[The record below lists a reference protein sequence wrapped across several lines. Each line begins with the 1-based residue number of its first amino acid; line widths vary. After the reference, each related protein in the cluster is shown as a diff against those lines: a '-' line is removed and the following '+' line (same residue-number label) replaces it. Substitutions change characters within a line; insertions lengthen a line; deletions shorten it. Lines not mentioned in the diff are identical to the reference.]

1 MSIRRTDDLVST
13 KLHPLTAEL
22 DAFREAQR
30 NANTGAPVIGSSLD
44 SLTETERSAAT
55 IGAHPDDLKPIGFMN
70 DAHYVSLLK
79 GNALDGRLTQKIEAY
94 KAVQRAA

>member
-55 IGAHPDDLKPIGFMN
+55 M
-70 DAHYVSLLK
+70 
-79 GNALDGRLTQKIEAY
+79 
-94 KAVQRAA
+94 